1 MVFVEERKK
10 GKHTQYYLVKTFREE
25 GKVKKK
31 SVFLGTDINDMQ
43 LEKLKEDATI
53 ELGELDFE
61 KVLSKKEIKEF
72 EEIKN
77 RLNKEIESFAP
88 ESFYQHFLTEYTYDS
103 NAIEGSSLTLEETSN
118 VLFEEISP
126 KNKPLKHV
134 QEAKNH
140 KKAYDYVAGSKE
152 EKLSQ
157 DLICEIQKK
166 VVENTLLEQLKEFE
180 GKLRGVNVRVG
191 LHIAPPYYL
200 VPRKLGA
207 LIKWFNANHKK
218 FNSIIVAAYFHSEF
232 ETIHPFVDGNGRTG
246 RLLMNFMLKN
256 AGFPPITIFFK
267 YRQEY
272 YNALEK
278 ARKEKNLKPLIKIM
292 KKSYQDMLEIYSQKG
307 KYKNA
312 LKEQEI

>member
-10 GKHTQYYLVKTFREE
+10 GKRIQYYLVKTFREK

-31 SVFLGTDINDMQ
+31 SIFLGTDLDSTQ

-53 ELGELDFE
+53 ELGEIDFG
-61 KVLSKKEIKEF
+61 KVLNKKEIEEF

-77 RLNKEIESFAP
+77 KLNKEIESFAP

-103 NAIEGSSLTLEETSN
+103 NAIEGSSLTLEETNN

-140 KKAYDYVAGSKE
+140 KKAYDYVMGLEE

-157 DLICEIQKK
+157 DLICEIQKT
-166 VVENTLLEQLKEFE
+166 VVENTLSEHLKKFE

-191 LHIAPPYYL
+191 LHIAPPYYS
-200 VPRKLGA
+200 VPRKLGS
-207 LIKWFNANHKK
+207 LIKWFNANYKK
-218 FNSIIVAAYFHSEF
+218 YNPIVIAAYFHSEF
-232 ETIHPFVDGNGRTG
+232 ENIHPFVDGNGRTG

-272 YNALEK
+272 YNSLEK
-278 ARKEKNLKPLIKIM
+278 ARKEK
-292 KKSYQDMLEIYSQKG
+292 
-307 KYKNA
+307 
-312 LKEQEI
+312 

>member
-1 MVFVEERKK
+1 MVFVEKRKK
-10 GKHTQYYLVKTFREE
+10 GKHTQYYLVKTFREK

-31 SVFLGTDINDMQ
+31 SVFLGTDLNSTQ

-53 ELGELDFE
+53 ELGEISFE
-61 KVLSKKEIKEF
+61 KVLNKKEIKEF
-72 EEIKN
+72 DEIKN
-77 RLNKEIESFAP
+77 KLNKEIGSFAP
-88 ESFYQHFLTEYTYDS
+88 ESFYQHFLTEYTFDS
-103 NAIEGSSLTLEETSN
+103 NAIEGSSLTLEETNN
-118 VLFEEISP
+118 VLFEGISP

-140 KKAYDYVAGSKE
+140 KIAYDYVMGLKE

-157 DLICEIQKK
+157 DVICEIQKK
-166 VVENTLLEQLKEFE
+166 VVEGTLPEHLKEFE

-191 LHIAPPYYL
+191 LHIAPPYYS

-207 LIKWFNANHKK
+207 LIKWFNANSKK
-218 FNSIIVAAYFHSEF
+218 YNPIVIAAYFHSEF

-246 RLLMNFMLKN
+246 RLLINLMLKN

-272 YNALEK
+272 YNSLEN
-278 ARKEKNLKPLIKIM
+278 ARKEKKLKPLIKII
-292 KKSYQDMLEIYSQKG
+292 KKSYQDMLKIYSQNG
-307 KYKNA
+307 KK
-312 LKEQEI
+312 

>member
-1 MVFVEERKK
+1 MVFIERRKK
-10 GKHTQYYLVKTFREE
+10 EKHTQYYLVKTFREE

-31 SVFLGTDINDMQ
+31 TVFLGTDLNSTQ
-43 LEKLKEDATI
+43 LEKLKQDAMV

-61 KVLSKKEIKEF
+61 TVLSKKEINEF
-72 EEIKN
+72 NEIKN
-77 RLNKEIESFAP
+77 KLNKGIESFAP

-103 NAIEGSSLTLEETSN
+103 NAIEGSSLTLEETNN

-140 KKAYDYVAGSKE
+140 KKAYDYVMGLKK

-157 DLICEIQKK
+157 DLICEIQKQ
-166 VVENTLLEQLKEFE
+166 VVKNTLPEHLKEFE
-180 GKLRGVNVRVG
+180 GNLRGVNVRVG
-191 LHIAPPYYL
+191 LHIAPPYYS

-207 LIKWFNANHKK
+207 LIKWFNANNKRHHPVV
-218 FNSIIVAAYFHSEF
+218 VAAYFHSEF

-246 RLLMNFMLKN
+246 RLLMNLMLKN

-272 YNALEK
+272 YAALEK

-292 KKSYQDMLEIYSQKG
+292 KKSYQDMLEIYSQKA
-307 KYKNA
+307 KK
-312 LKEQEI
+312 Q